1 MGQERMHQ
9 GSASTD
15 PKTPLR
21 AAVVGVGHYGRS
33 HAEKYVQHPS
43 ADLVA
48 VVDIDPD
55 RAQAVGKE
63 FGASIFTDY
72 ARIFDSVD
80 MVSVATPATTHF
92 EIARAFL
99 DQGIHVL
106 VEKPIATDLQQADGL
121 IALAEQKGGIL
132 QVGHQERFFASQIG
146 LDSLTGEPQEIVCRR
161 TGPFTGR
168 GTDCNVVLDL
178 MIHDID
184 LMHSVL
190 TSALG
195 PVSAHGTAVHGRF
208 EDEAE
213 VTIHT
218 DSGCKV
224 HLLASRVS
232 DRRERSIEIISAEGS
247 VEVDFIARTVHH
259 AVDGQAMNG
268 TQVNGQV
275 NGCAVPQDLLAV
287 EIAAAHRTAA
297 PGQRQGR
304 SPCPG
309 DGAHD
314 QSQPETLA
322 GARRWPVPGALI
334 RRRWPRFFKSRPSHQ
349 SPTKSASST

>member
-1 MGQERMHQ
+1 MHRE
-9 GSASTD
+9 SASAS

-33 HAEKYVQHPS
+33 HAEKYVKHPS

-48 VVDIDPD
+48 VVDIDPA
-55 RAQAVGKE
+55 RARAVGEE
-63 FGASIFTDY
+63 FGTSVYADY
-72 ARIFDSVD
+72 AQIFDSVD
-80 MVSVATPATTHF
+80 MVSVATPATTHY

-106 VEKPIATDLQQADGL
+106 VEKPIATDLQEADAL
-121 IALAEQKGGIL
+121 IALAEQKGRIL

-146 LDSLTGEPQEIVCRR
+146 LDSLTGEPREIICRR

-184 LMHSVL
+184 LMHSIM

-195 PVSAHGTAVHGRF
+195 PVTAYGTAVKGRF

-218 DSGCKV
+218 DNGCKI

-247 VEVDFIARTVHH
+247 VGVDFIARTVHH
-259 AVDGQAMNG
+259 AINGQAVNG

-275 NGCAVPQDLLAV
+275 NGGTVPQDLLAV
-287 EIAAAHRTAA
+287 EIAAFLESIRT
-297 PGQRQGR
+297 GQPPLVNGKEGR
-304 SPCPG
+304 R
-309 DGAHD
+309 AL
-314 QSQPETLA
+314 ET
-322 GARRWPVPGALI
+322 ALLI
-334 RRRWPRFFKSRPSHQ
+334 NRNLRPSPAPDDGQ
-349 SPTKSASST
+349 FQAR

>member
-1 MGQERMHQ
+1 MFDLNDNAGDPTATANTHMGQERMHQ
-9 GSASTD
+9 GSASAS

-21 AAVVGVGHYGRS
+21 AAVVGVGHYGRC
-33 HAEKYVQHPS
+33 HAEKYAQHPS

-48 VVDIDPD
+48 VVDIDPT

-63 FGASIFTDY
+63 FGASVFADY
-72 ARIFDSVD
+72 AEIFDSVD
-80 MVSVATPATTHF
+80 LVSVATPATTHYD
-92 EIARAFL
+92 IASAFL
-99 DQGIHVL
+99 DNGAHVL
-106 VEKPIATDLQQADGL
+106 VEKPIATDLQEADSL
-121 IALAEQKGGIL
+121 IALAEQKGRIL

-146 LDSLTGEPQEIVCRR
+146 LDSLTGELREIICRR

-195 PVSAHGTAVHGRF
+195 PVSAYGSTVHGRF

-213 VTIHT
+213 VTIQT
-218 DSGCKV
+218 DSGCRI
-224 HLLASRVS
+224 HLVASRVS
-232 DRRERSIEIISAEGS
+232 DRRERTIEITSTEGS

-259 AVDGQAMNG
+259 AVNGQAVNG

-275 NGCAVPQDLLAV
+275 NGNAVAQDLLAV
-287 EIAAAHRTAA
+287 EISAFLECIRT
-297 PGQRQGR
+297 G
-304 SPCPG
+304 
-309 DGAHD
+309 
-314 QSQPETLA
+314 
-322 GARRWPVPGALI
+322 
-334 RRRWPRFFKSRPSHQ
+334 Q
-349 SPTKSASST
+349 SPLVNGKEGRRALETALLINRNLRPRPAPDDGQFQAR